1 MKMILS
7 RIGKNTKMIFSGD
20 SEQSDIED
28 SGLDDAVHRLEGI
41 PGIEVIRFLDEDI
54 VRSKLCKQIIIAYRN

>member
-1 MKMILS
+1 MVLS

-20 SEQSDIED
+20 SEQSDINE

-41 PGIEVIRFLDEDI
+41 PGIEVVRFLDEDI
-54 VRSKLCKQIIIAYRN
+54 VRSKLCKQIIMAYRN